1 MKYFILCISFIFS
14 TQLSAQSY
22 NGPESVDYHPLTDTY
37 FISNSS
43 AGEILTLN
51 SDGIL
56 SIFASNMSGP
66 HGLEVVG
73 DTLFVCSGSN
83 LRAFDINTGN
93 QVVNY
98 PVGAQFLN
106 GITHKGKDVYVT
118 DFSAK
123 KIYRYNIAS
132 GNHNLYTSVNRT
144 PNGILYDD
152 INDRLMVVCWGNNAP
167 IYEINLS
174 DSVSNI
180 VINTKLGNIDG
191 IGMND
196 CGEFF
201 ISAWSTNSIHKF
213 SSDFSFNENI
223 QSGMSSPADVYYNRF
238 NDILAVPNS
247 SSNTVDFIQLE
258 NCNPVSILKNELSHL
273 LVFPNPTK
281 SGNSLTFSEKVYS
294 AVWINQMGQT
304 VSEHSLSGTYNISV
318 PSLKSGVYFLT
329 INAQNTYKIFIT
341 K

>member
-1 MKYFILCISFIFS
+1 MRFIIFCISFIFS

-22 NGPESVDYHPLTDTY
+22 NGPESVDYHPNTNTY

-73 DTLFVCSGSN
+73 DTLFACSGSN
-83 LRAFDINTGN
+83 LRAFDINTGDEVIN
-93 QVVNY
+93 H
-98 PVGAQFLN
+98 PIGAQFLN
-106 GITHKGKDVYVT
+106 GITHRGKDVFLT
-118 DFSAK
+118 DFLAK
-123 KIYRYNIAS
+123 KIYRYNIIS
-132 GNHNLYTSVNRT
+132 GNHNLYTTVSRT

-167 IYEINLS
+167 IYEIDCS
-174 DSVSNI
+174 KTI
-180 VINTKLGNIDG
+180 VVDTFNTKLGDIDG

-223 QSGMSSPADVYYNRF
+223 QSGMYSPADVYYNRS
-238 NDILAVPNS
+238 NDILAVPNF

-258 NCNPVSILKNELSHL
+258 NCNPLSVSENKLNHL
-273 LVFPNPTK
+273 QVYPNPTK
-281 SGNSLTFSEKVYS
+281 SGNSLTFTEKIYS
-294 AVWINQMGQT
+294 AVWINQIGQI
-304 VSEHSLSGTYNISV
+304 VSEHSLKGTYNIVV
-318 PSLKSGVYFLT
+318 PFLKTGV
-329 INAQNTYKIFIT
+329 
-341 K
+341 